1 MGSHDDIVHVKVPDR
16 AASSSPNFIIEHDGR
31 FYVTVGVLEYDPAT
45 KGLTDEQKR
54 GIEDV
59 RKMFNSGQ
67 KEYPAQASRLSLNG
81 DFIAHN
87 TEPLAPPNDP

>member
-31 FYVTVGVLEYDPAT
+31 YYVTVGVLEYNPAA

-59 RKMFNSGQ
+59 RKMFDSGQ
-67 KEYPAQASRLSLNG
+67 KEYPAQASRLSQRLVS
-81 DFIAHN
+81 IAHN
-87 TEPLAPPNDP
+87 TEPPAPPQEV